1 MIGRRLLI
9 AAPLIFAG
17 RAALAQALAGDI
29 FAAIRANDLPLVRRL
44 LDANP
49 DLVLARDAG
58 GQTPLVAAA
67 FIRRGPGF
75 LPPEESPVFQL
86 LARRVTSPDLI
97 EACLL
102 KRRDIVARAIR
113 RDRASARTAS
123 PNGRT
128 LLHYAAY
135 IGDVRLIDQLL
146 AAGAPI
152 DAPAPGAFMSRPIL
166 QAILGRRHAA
176 LDRLLARGADVNI
189 RLDDGLTAMHEAGL
203 QGDDYAVRALW
214 KAGADP
220 AAVRKNGQRPRD
232 LAALQGFNATAA
244 LLDELAAKRPG

>member
-1 MIGRRLLI
+1 MIGRRLVI
-9 AAPLIFAG
+9 AAALTLGA
-17 RAALAQALAGDI
+17 RAALSQAPAGDI
-29 FAAIRANDLPLVRRL
+29 FAAVRANDLATVDRL
-44 LDANP
+44 LDASP
-49 DLVLARDAG
+49 AMISARDAA

-86 LARRVTSPDLI
+86 LARRVASPDLI

-113 RDRASARTAS
+113 RDPASARTAS

-176 LDRLLARGADVNI
+176 LDRLLARGANVGI

-220 AAVRKNGQRPRD
+220 AAVRKNGQKPRD
-232 LAALQGFNATAA
+232 LAASQGFDATAA
-244 LLDELAAKRPG
+244 LLDELATRRPG

>member
-1 MIGRRLLI
+1 MIGRRLVV
-9 AAPLIFAG
+9 AAALALAG
-17 RAALAQALAGDI
+17 RAALAQAPAGDI
-29 FAAIRANDLPLVRRL
+29 FTAIRLNDLATVQRL
-44 LDANP
+44 LDASP
-49 DLVLARDAG
+49 ALISAKDPA

-86 LARRVTSPDLI
+86 VARRVTSPDLI

-102 KRRDIVARAIR
+102 GRREIVAQAIR
-113 RDRASARTAS
+113 RDPASARTAS

-135 IGDVRLIDQLL
+135 IGDVPLIDQLL
-146 AAGAPI
+146 AAGAQI
-152 DAPAPGAFMSRPIL
+152 DAPAPGAFMTRPIL

-176 LDRLLARGADVNI
+176 LDRLLARGADVSI
-189 RLDDGLTAMHEAGL
+189 HLDDGLTAMHEAGL

-220 AAVRKNGQRPRD
+220 AAVRKNGQKPRD
-232 LAALQGFNATAA
+232 LAASQGFNATAA
-244 LLDELAAKRPG
+244 LLDDLATKRPG